1 MSTKHLSI
9 CVTGKVQ
16 GVFFRASTRKEAQRL
31 GLCGWVRN
39 EADGS
44 VRIEAEG
51 NEPALEQLVAWCQ
64 HGPDQARVAD
74 VIVEEGEV
82 EGYSDFE
89 IQRVSPD

>member
-9 CVTGKVQ
+9 RVSGKVQ
-16 GVFFRASTRKEAQRL
+16 GVFFRASTREEAQRL

-39 EADGS
+39 ETDGS

-51 NEPALEQLVAWCQ
+51 DEPVLEQLVAWCQ

-74 VIVEEGEV
+74 VIIEEGEV

-89 IQRVSPD
+89 VRR

>member
-16 GVFFRASTRKEAQRL
+16 EVFFRASTREEAQRL

-39 EADGS
+39 ETDGS

-51 NEPALEQLVAWCQ
+51 DEESLEQLVAWCQ
-64 HGPDQARVAD
+64 HGPDRARVAD
-74 VIVEEGEV
+74 MIVEEGEV
-82 EGYSDFE
+82 ENYSDFE
-89 IQRVSPD
+89 VRR

>member
-9 CVTGKVQ
+9 RVTGKVQ
-16 GVFFRASTRKEAQRL
+16 GVFFRASTREEAQRL

-39 EADGS
+39 ETDGS

-51 NEPALEQLVAWCQ
+51 DEESLEQLVARCQ

-74 VIVEEGEV
+74 VVVEEGEL

-89 IQRVSPD
+89 VRR